1 MLFGR
6 PDSPDPY
13 TPIPAHTA
21 RARRASQSNPSIQ
34 TSTTLLSPGTAA
46 RKYGRN
52 TRARAASMP
61 SNSRPAIKITIP
73 DPTRPT
79 PTSNPTKPSVSP
91 SRLPRYQAQS
101 QFPRYVHQ
109 QSTSLNIPKS
119 SIPRPIR
126 TSSSSS
132 ELPIPS
138 PKSQCPGG
146 ATPSPRPRRFIKQEP
161 LIVIQHLRNLLAQDG
176 LEWSEYLQIDDLI
189 ALHEREIMEG
199 AHRPKHHQNK
209 LAEDDTLSV
218 FGTPLRQTSLFAST
232 KAIFGGYEHDLPI
245 LVFSCVEELHRQGIS
260 TTSSFPNLS
269 ARSHHLEQLVR
280 AFNCASTRFGLDAAL
295 SNQRLEDVYCLLA
308 TYLAQLPEPVFAPSE
323 IARGLENALLVW
335 CIEPQ
340 SGTRILNPIRIK
352 IAQLLL
358 RLLPSPHLSLFV
370 YLMAFLSQIASKAED
385 EETRIETLG
394 RTFGRWMFGGG
405 GGGGGESR
413 ATTMMMWFLLNWSAV
428 INGFFDDLPAL
439 SSSAWKSRRSSIVD
453 PQATPRISQDSQ
465 TMASTPRTLFDMT
478 SSSGLTGLAGD
489 GSEGPVTPSSSAF
502 RVGMIPTQSYGYLTA
517 NSTESSR
524 AASIVDVQGCSPTAP
539 YPAAMSIVGKA
550 QQQQP
555 SKDDDDMSRCSSGS
569 ACKLRVLSIFVIG
582 RYN

>member
-1 MLFGR
+1 MLFAR

-13 TPIPAHTA
+13 TPIPTHTA
-21 RARRASQSNPSIQ
+21 RARRASQSIPSTQ
-34 TSTTLLSPGTAA
+34 TSTALLSPSSAA
-46 RKYGRN
+46 RKYGHN
-52 TRARAASMP
+52 TRARAVSMP

-73 DPTRPT
+73 DSIRPT
-79 PTSNPTKPSVSP
+79 PTLDPSKPSVSP
-91 SRLPRYQAQS
+91 SRLPRYQAHS

-126 TSSSSS
+126 ASSSSS

-138 PKSQCPGG
+138 PKSQCP
-146 ATPSPRPRRFIKQEP
+146 TPLSRPRRFVKQEP

-176 LEWSEYLQIDDLI
+176 LEWSEYLQIDDLL

-199 AHRPKHHQNK
+199 AHRSKHHQNK
-209 LAEDDTLSV
+209 LAEDDTL
-218 FGTPLRQTSLFAST
+218 R
-232 KAIFGGYEHDLPI
+232 
-245 LVFSCVEELHRQGIS
+245 IS
-260 TTSSFPNLS
+260 TISSFPNLS

-280 AFNCASTRFGLDAAL
+280 AFDRASTRFGLDTAL
-295 SNQRLEDVYCLLA
+295 SNERLKDVYGLLA

-335 CIEPQ
+335 CIEPE
-340 SGTRILNPIRIK
+340 SGTHILNPIRIK

-385 EETRIETLG
+385 EEMRIETLG
-394 RTFGRWMFGGG
+394 RTFGRWMFG

-428 INGFFDDLPAL
+428 INGFFDDLPTL

-453 PQATPRISQDSQ
+453 PQATPRISQDSP
-465 TMASTPRTLFDMT
+465 TMASTSCILFDMAPFP
-478 SSSGLTGLAGD
+478 LAGN
-489 GSEGPVTPSSSAF
+489 GSEGGVSPSSSAF
-502 RVGMIPTQSYGYLTA
+502 RVGMIPTQSYGHR
-517 NSTESSR
+517 E
-524 AASIVDVQGCSPTAP
+524 CSLLF
-539 YPAAMSIVGKA
+539 IILG
-550 QQQQP
+550 
-555 SKDDDDMSRCSSGS
+555 
-569 ACKLRVLSIFVIG
+569 SIFINCGV
-582 RYN
+582 YSDS